1 MHRLTD
7 VRRGV
12 MALERREFGLEDLSS
27 VNLFFGTPAF
37 YETSPGHL
45 RAASDVGA
53 DPSVEN
59 HG

>member
-1 MHRLTD
+1 
-7 VRRGV
+7 
-12 MALERREFGLEDLSS
+12 LEDSSS

-53 DPSVEN
+53 DSSVES